1 MFRATPRVTLNTNEP
16 SPGVLPVKKYKLNVF
31 RRHAEMFLV
40 EKYSVR
46 FFVRGLVTTDKQ
58 CLYRVSRIQNVQI
71 SFTENLTKQSPPPR
85 PASPDMKALVLQK
98 SPSEG
103 L

>member
-16 SPGVLPVKKYKLNVF
+16 SPGVLPVKKYKYFLFLNVF
-31 RRHAEMFLV
+31 RRHAEMFLA

-58 CLYRVSRIQNVQI
+58 CLCRVSRIQNVQI

-85 PASPDMKALVLQK
+85 PASPDMRHC
-98 SPSEG
+98 
-103 L
+103 